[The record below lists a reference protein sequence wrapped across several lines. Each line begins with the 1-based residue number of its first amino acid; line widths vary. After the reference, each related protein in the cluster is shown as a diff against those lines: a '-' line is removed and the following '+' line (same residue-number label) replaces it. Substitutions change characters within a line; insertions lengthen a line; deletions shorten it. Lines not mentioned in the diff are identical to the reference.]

1 MEIIKK
7 RVKLKTKIVSTD
19 EDNIINIVPDDTAT
33 YSFKILLLTDNKN
46 FGFFSVDDYT
56 VSGETIENV
65 DDYTVSGETYS
76 RLSELEKTTQTT
88 DIIKK
93 YWQSNDIST
102 NGLDLNKT
110 VENEY
115 YTYYI
120 DNIEYVDDLISGIT
134 YFTLISNGLNDENSI
149 LGNIYMNN
157 SIIYN
162 ISKPKIQSDIFIERP
177 IRKVVE
183 PFFRMKDIR
192 NLNDLYEYGG
202 GSYFK
207 IIKND

>member
-7 RVKLKTKIVSTD
+7 RVKLKTKRISTG
-19 EDNIINIVPDDTAT
+19 EDNIINIIPDDTAT

-46 FGFFSVDDYT
+46 FGFFNVDET
-56 VSGETIENV
+56 ISGQTIENGEN
-65 DDYTVSGETYS
+65 YIVSGETYS
-76 RLSELEKTTQTT
+76 RLVELEKTIQTSILS
-88 DIIKK
+88 DK
-93 YWQSNDIST
+93 YLKSSNINT
-102 NGLDLNKT
+102 NGLDLSRS

-115 YTYYI
+115 YVYYI
-120 DNIEYVDDLISGIT
+120 DNIEYKDDLINNIT
-134 YFTLISNGLNDENSI
+134 YFKLESNGLNDENSI
-149 LGNIYMNN
+149 LGNIYINN

-162 ISKPKIQSDIFIERP
+162 ISKPKVQSDIFVERP

>member
-7 RVKLKTKIVSTD
+7 RVKLKTKIVSTG
-19 EDNIINIVPDDTAT
+19 EDNIINIIPDDTAT

-46 FGFFSVDDYT
+46 FGFFNVDET
-56 VSGETIENV
+56 ISGQTIENGEN
-65 DDYTVSGETYS
+65 YIVSGETYS
-76 RLSELEKTTQTT
+76 RLVELEKTIQTS
-88 DIIKK
+88 ILSEK
-93 YWQSNDIST
+93 YWDSDNISE
-102 NGLDLNKT
+102 NGLDLSRS
-110 VENEY
+110 VESEY
-115 YTYYI
+115 YVYYI
-120 DNIEYVDDLISGIT
+120 DNIEYKDDLINNIT
-134 YFTLISNGLNDENSI
+134 YFKLKSNGLNNENSI

-162 ISKPKIQSDIFIERP
+162 ISKPKVQSDIFVERP

>member
-33 YSFKILLLTDNKN
+33 YSFKILLLSDNKN
-46 FGFFSVDDYT
+46 FGFF
-56 VSGETIENV
+56 NV
-65 DDYTVSGETYS
+65 DETNLKPIQNNNDYVVSGETYS
-76 RLSELEKTTQTT
+76 RLVELEKTIQTT
-88 DIIKK
+88 NIEQK
-93 YWQSNDIST
+93 YWLSNDLST
-102 NGLDLNKT
+102 NGLDINKS

-115 YTYYI
+115 YVYYI
-120 DNIEYVDDLISGIT
+120 DNIEYKDDLVNNIT
-134 YFTLISNGLNDENSI
+134 YFKLKGNGLNDENSI
-149 LGNIYMNN
+149 LGNIYINN

-162 ISKPKIQSDIFIERP
+162 ISKPKVQSDIFVERP

-183 PFFRMKDIR
+183 PFFRMKDIK

>member
-7 RVKLKTKIVSTD
+7 RVKLKTKRVSTG
-19 EDNIINIVPDDTAT
+19 EDNRINIIPDDAAI

-46 FGFFSVDDYT
+46 FGFFSVDET
-56 VSGETIENV
+56 NLKTIENG

-88 DIIKK
+88 DITKK

-102 NGLDLNKT
+102 NGLDLTKT

-120 DNIEYVDDLISGIT
+120 DNIEYVDDLINGVT
-134 YFTLISNGLNDENSI
+134 YFTLTSNGLNDENSI

-162 ISKPKIQSDIFIERP
+162 ISKPKTQSDIFIERP
-177 IRKVVE
+177 IRKIVE
-183 PFFRMKDIR
+183 PFFKMKDIH

-207 IIKND
+207 IINND

>member
-19 EDNIINIVPDDTAT
+19 EDNIINIIPDDTAT

-46 FGFFSVDDYT
+46 FGFFNIYID
-56 VSGETIENV
+56 ETDPKPIENGE
-65 DDYTVSGETYS
+65 DYIVSGETYS
-76 RLSELEKTTQTT
+76 RLVELEKTIQTSILS
-88 DIIKK
+88 DK
-93 YWQSNDIST
+93 YWESNNTSI
-102 NGLDLNKT
+102 NGLDLSRS

-115 YTYYI
+115 YVYYI
-120 DNIEYVDDLISGIT
+120 DNIEYKDDLVNNIT
-134 YFTLISNGLNDENSI
+134 YFKLESNGLNDENSI
-149 LGNIYMNN
+149 LGNIYINN

-162 ISKPKIQSDIFIERP
+162 ISKPKVQSDIFVERP

>member
-7 RVKLKTKIVSTD
+7 RVKLKTKRISTG
-19 EDNIINIVPDDTAT
+19 EDNIINIIPDDTAT

-46 FGFFSVDDYT
+46 FGFFNVDET
-56 VSGETIENV
+56 ISGQTIENSEN
-65 DDYTVSGETYS
+65 YIVSGETYS
-76 RLSELEKTTQTT
+76 RLVELEKTIQTSILS
-88 DIIKK
+88 DK
-93 YWQSNDIST
+93 YLKSSNINT
-102 NGLDLNKT
+102 NGLDLSRS

-115 YTYYI
+115 YVYYI
-120 DNIEYVDDLISGIT
+120 DNIEYKDDLINNIT
-134 YFTLISNGLNDENSI
+134 YFKLISNGLNDENSI

-162 ISKPKIQSDIFIERP
+162 ISKPKVQSDIFVERP

>member
-7 RVKLKTKIVSTD
+7 RVKLKTKRISTG
-19 EDNIINIVPDDTAT
+19 EDNIINIIPDDTAT

-46 FGFFSVDDYT
+46 FGFFNVDET
-56 VSGETIENV
+56 ISGQTIENSEN
-65 DDYTVSGETYS
+65 YIVSGETYS
-76 RLSELEKTTQTT
+76 RLVELEKTIQTSILS
-88 DIIKK
+88 DK
-93 YWQSNDIST
+93 YLKSSNINT
-102 NGLDLNKT
+102 NGLDLSRS

-115 YTYYI
+115 YVYYI
-120 DNIEYVDDLISGIT
+120 DNIEYKDDLVNNIT
-134 YFTLISNGLNDENSI
+134 YFKLESNGLNDENSI
-149 LGNIYMNN
+149 LGNIYINN

-162 ISKPKIQSDIFIERP
+162 ISKPKVQSDIFVERP

>member
-19 EDNIINIVPDDTAT
+19 EDNIINIIPDDTAT
-33 YSFKILLLTDNKN
+33 YSFKILLLSDNKN
-46 FGFFSVDDYT
+46 FGFF
-56 VSGETIENV
+56 NV
-65 DDYTVSGETYS
+65 DETNLKPIQNNNDYVVSGETYS
-76 RLSELEKTTQTT
+76 RLVELEKTIQTT
-88 DIIKK
+88 NIEQK
-93 YWQSNDIST
+93 YWLSNDLST
-102 NGLDLNKT
+102 NGLDINKS

-115 YTYYI
+115 YVYYI
-120 DNIEYVDDLISGIT
+120 DNIEYKDDLVNNIT
-134 YFTLISNGLNDENSI
+134 YFKLKSNGLNDENSI
-149 LGNIYMNN
+149 LGNIYINN

-162 ISKPKIQSDIFIERP
+162 ISKPKVQSDIFVERP

-183 PFFRMKDIR
+183 PFFRMKDIK

>member
-88 DIIKK
+88 DITKK

>member
-19 EDNIINIVPDDTAT
+19 EDNIINIVPDDTAI

-46 FGFFSVDDYT
+46 FGFF
-56 VSGETIENV
+56 NV
-65 DDYTVSGETYS
+65 DDYTISGQTIENGDNYIVSGETYS
-76 RLSELEKTTQTT
+76 RLVELEKTIQTT
-88 DIIKK
+88 NIEQK
-93 YWQSNDIST
+93 YLLFNDLST
-102 NGLDLNKT
+102 NGLDINKS

-115 YTYYI
+115 YIYYI
-120 DNIEYVDDLISGIT
+120 DNIEYKDDLINNIT
-134 YFTLISNGLNDENSI
+134 YFKLTSNGLNDENSI
-149 LGNIYMNN
+149 LGNIYINN

-162 ISKPKIQSDIFIERP
+162 ISKPKVQSDIFVERP
-177 IRKVVE
+177 IRKIVE

>member
-33 YSFKILLLTDNKN
+33 YSFKILLLSDNKN
-46 FGFFSVDDYT
+46 FGFF
-56 VSGETIENV
+56 NV
-65 DDYTVSGETYS
+65 DETNLKPIQNNNDYVVSGETYS
-76 RLSELEKTTQTT
+76 RLVELEKTIQTT
-88 DIIKK
+88 NIEQK
-93 YWQSNDIST
+93 YWLSNDLST
-102 NGLDLNKT
+102 NGLDINKS

-115 YTYYI
+115 YVYYI
-120 DNIEYVDDLISGIT
+120 DNIEYKDDLVNNIT
-134 YFTLISNGLNDENSI
+134 YFKLKSNGLNDENSI
-149 LGNIYMNN
+149 LGNIYINN

-162 ISKPKIQSDIFIERP
+162 ISKPKVQSDIFVERP

-183 PFFRMKDIR
+183 PFFRMKDIK

>member
-7 RVKLKTKIVSTD
+7 RVKLKTKRISTG
-19 EDNIINIVPDDTAT
+19 EDNIINIIPDDTAT

-46 FGFFSVDDYT
+46 FGFFNVDET
-56 VSGETIENV
+56 ISGQTIENSE
-65 DDYTVSGETYS
+65 DYIVSGETYS
-76 RLSELEKTTQTT
+76 RLVELEKTIQTSILS
-88 DIIKK
+88 DK
-93 YWQSNDIST
+93 YWESNNTSI
-102 NGLDLNKT
+102 NGLDLSRS

-115 YTYYI
+115 YVYYI
-120 DNIEYVDDLISGIT
+120 DNIEYKDDLINNIT
-134 YFTLISNGLNDENSI
+134 YFKLISNGLNDENSI

-162 ISKPKIQSDIFIERP
+162 ISKPKVQSDIFVERP

>member
-33 YSFKILLLTDNKN
+33 YSFKILLLSDNKN
-46 FGFFSVDDYT
+46 FGFF
-56 VSGETIENV
+56 NV
-65 DDYTVSGETYS
+65 DETNLKPIQNNNDYVISGETYS
-76 RLSELEKTTQTT
+76 RLVELEKTIQTT
-88 DIIKK
+88 NIEQK
-93 YWQSNDIST
+93 YWLSNDLST
-102 NGLDLNKT
+102 NGLDINKS

-115 YTYYI
+115 YVYYI
-120 DNIEYVDDLISGIT
+120 DNIEYKDDLVNNIT
-134 YFTLISNGLNDENSI
+134 YFKLKSNGLNDENSI
-149 LGNIYMNN
+149 LGNIYINN

-162 ISKPKIQSDIFIERP
+162 ISKPKVQSDIFVERP

>member
-7 RVKLKTKIVSTD
+7 RVKLKTKRISTG
-19 EDNIINIVPDDTAT
+19 EDNIINIIPDDTAT

-46 FGFFSVDDYT
+46 FGFFNVNET
-56 VSGETIENV
+56 ISGQTIENGEN
-65 DDYTVSGETYS
+65 YIVSGETYS
-76 RLSELEKTTQTT
+76 RLVELEKTIQTSILS
-88 DIIKK
+88 DK
-93 YWQSNDIST
+93 YLKSSNINT
-102 NGLDLNKT
+102 NGLDLSRS

-115 YTYYI
+115 YVYYI
-120 DNIEYVDDLISGIT
+120 DNIEYKDDLINNIT
-134 YFTLISNGLNDENSI
+134 YFKLESNGLNDENSI
-149 LGNIYMNN
+149 LGNIYINN

-162 ISKPKIQSDIFIERP
+162 ISKPKVQSDIFVERP

>member
-33 YSFKILLLTDNKN
+33 YSFKILLLSDNKN
-46 FGFFSVDDYT
+46 FGFF
-56 VSGETIENV
+56 NV
-65 DDYTVSGETYS
+65 DETNLKPIQNNNDYVVSGETYS
-76 RLSELEKTTQTT
+76 RLVELEKTIQTT
-88 DIIKK
+88 NIEQK
-93 YWQSNDIST
+93 YWLSNDLST
-102 NGLDLNKT
+102 NGLDINKS

-115 YTYYI
+115 YVYYI
-120 DNIEYVDDLISGIT
+120 DNIEYKDDLVNNIT
-134 YFTLISNGLNDENSI
+134 YFKLKSNGLNDENSI
-149 LGNIYMNN
+149 LGHIYINN
-157 SIIYN
+157 SLIYN
-162 ISKPKIQSDIFIERP
+162 ISKPKVQSDIFVERP

-183 PFFRMKDIR
+183 PFFRMKDIK

>member
-7 RVKLKTKIVSTD
+7 RVKLKTKRVSTG
-19 EDNIINIVPDDTAT
+19 EDNRINIIPDDAAI

-46 FGFFSVDDYT
+46 FGFFSVDET
-56 VSGETIENV
+56 KLKTIENG

-76 RLSELEKTTQTT
+76 RLS
-88 DIIKK
+88 DITKK
-93 YWQSNDIST
+93 YWQPNDIST
-102 NGLDLNKT
+102 NGLDLTKT

-134 YFTLISNGLNDENSI
+134 YFTLLSNGLNDENSI

-162 ISKPKIQSDIFIERP
+162 ISKPKTQSDIFIERP
-177 IRKVVE
+177 IRKIVE
-183 PFFRMKDIR
+183 PFFKMKDIH

-207 IIKND
+207 IINND

>member
-33 YSFKILLLTDNKN
+33 YSFKILLLSDNKN
-46 FGFFSVDDYT
+46 FGFFNVYDYT
-56 VSGETIENV
+56 ISGQTIENG
-65 DDYTVSGETYS
+65 DDYIVSGETYS
-76 RLSELEKTTQTT
+76 RLVELEKTIQTT
-88 DIIKK
+88 NIEQK
-93 YWQSNDIST
+93 YWLSNDLST
-102 NGLDLNKT
+102 NGLDINKS

-115 YTYYI
+115 YVYYI
-120 DNIEYVDDLISGIT
+120 DNIEYKDDLVNNIT
-134 YFTLISNGLNDENSI
+134 YFKLKSNGLNDENSI
-149 LGNIYMNN
+149 LGNIYINN

-162 ISKPKIQSDIFIERP
+162 ISKPKVQSDIFVERP

>member
-7 RVKLKTKIVSTD
+7 RVKLKTKRISTG
-19 EDNIINIVPDDTAT
+19 EDNVINIIPDDTAT

-46 FGFFSVDDYT
+46 FGFFNVD
-56 VSGETIENV
+56 ETTLKSIENSEG
-65 DDYTVSGETYS
+65 YIVSGETYS
-76 RLSELEKTTQTT
+76 RLVELEKTIQTSILS
-88 DIIKK
+88 DK
-93 YWQSNDIST
+93 YFVSSNINT
-102 NGLDLNKT
+102 NGLDLSRS

-115 YTYYI
+115 YVYYI
-120 DNIEYVDDLISGIT
+120 DNIEYKDDLVNNIT
-134 YFTLISNGLNDENSI
+134 YFKLISNGLNDENSI
-149 LGNIYMNN
+149 LGNIYINN

-162 ISKPKIQSDIFIERP
+162 ISKPKVQSDIFVERP

>member
-7 RVKLKTKIVSTD
+7 RVKLKTKIVLTD

-33 YSFKILLLTDNKN
+33 YSFKILLLSDNKN
-46 FGFFSVDDYT
+46 FGFF
-56 VSGETIENV
+56 NV
-65 DDYTVSGETYS
+65 DETNLKPIQNNNDYVVSGETYS
-76 RLSELEKTTQTT
+76 RLVELEKTIQTT
-88 DIIKK
+88 NIEQK
-93 YWQSNDIST
+93 YWLSNDLST
-102 NGLDLNKT
+102 NGLDINKS

-115 YTYYI
+115 YVYYI
-120 DNIEYVDDLISGIT
+120 DNIEYKDDLVNNIT
-134 YFTLISNGLNDENSI
+134 YFKLKSNGLNDENSI
-149 LGNIYMNN
+149 LGNIYINN

-162 ISKPKIQSDIFIERP
+162 ISKPKVQSDIFVERP

-183 PFFRMKDIR
+183 PFFRMKDIK

>member
-19 EDNIINIVPDDTAT
+19 EDNIINIVPDDTAI
-33 YSFKILLLTDNKN
+33 YSFKILLLSDNKN
-46 FGFFSVDDYT
+46 FGFFNIDETTLKTIQNNNDY
-56 VSGETIENV
+56 V
-65 DDYTVSGETYS
+65 VSGETYS
-76 RLSELEKTTQTT
+76 RLVELEKTIQTT
-88 DIIKK
+88 NIKQK
-93 YWQSNDIST
+93 YWLSEDLST
-102 NGLDLNKT
+102 NGLDINKS

-115 YTYYI
+115 YIYYI
-120 DNIEYVDDLISGIT
+120 DNIEYKDDIINNIT
-134 YFTLISNGLNDENSI
+134 YFNLISNGLNNENSI
-149 LGNIYMNN
+149 LGNVYMNN

-162 ISKPKIQSDIFIERP
+162 ISKPKIESDIFIERP
-177 IRKVVE
+177 IRKIVE

>member
-7 RVKLKTKIVSTD
+7 RVKLKTKRISTG
-19 EDNIINIVPDDTAT
+19 EDNIINIIPDDTAT

-46 FGFFSVDDYT
+46 FGFFNVDET
-56 VSGETIENV
+56 ISGQTIENSEN
-65 DDYTVSGETYS
+65 YIVSGETYS
-76 RLSELEKTTQTT
+76 RLVELEKTIQTSILS
-88 DIIKK
+88 DK
-93 YWQSNDIST
+93 YLKSSNINT
-102 NGLDLNKT
+102 NGLDLSRS

-115 YTYYI
+115 YVYYI
-120 DNIEYVDDLISGIT
+120 DNIEYKDDLVNNIT
-134 YFTLISNGLNDENSI
+134 YFKLESNGLNNENSI
-149 LGNIYMNN
+149 LGNIYINN

-162 ISKPKIQSDIFIERP
+162 ISKPKVQSDIFVERP

>member
-33 YSFKILLLTDNKN
+33 YSFKILLLSDNKN
-46 FGFFSVDDYT
+46 FGFF
-56 VSGETIENV
+56 NV
-65 DDYTVSGETYS
+65 DETNLKPIQNNNDYVISGETYS
-76 RLSELEKTTQTT
+76 RLVELEKTIQTT
-88 DIIKK
+88 NIEQK
-93 YWQSNDIST
+93 YWLSNDLST
-102 NGLDLNKT
+102 NGLDINKS

-115 YTYYI
+115 YVYYI
-120 DNIEYVDDLISGIT
+120 DNIEYKDDLVNNIT
-134 YFTLISNGLNDENSI
+134 YFKLKSNGLNDENSI
-149 LGNIYMNN
+149 LGNIYINN

-162 ISKPKIQSDIFIERP
+162 ISKPKVQSDIFVERP

-183 PFFRMKDIR
+183 PFFRMKDIK

>member
-46 FGFFSVDDYT
+46 FGFFNIDET
-56 VSGETIENV
+56 NLKTIENV
-65 DDYTVSGETYS
+65 DGYTVSGETYS

-88 DIIKK
+88 DITKK

>member
-19 EDNIINIVPDDTAT
+19 EDNIINIIPDDTAT
-33 YSFKILLLTDNKN
+33 YSFKILLLSDNKN
-46 FGFFSVDDYT
+46 FGFF
-56 VSGETIENV
+56 NV
-65 DDYTVSGETYS
+65 DETNLKPIQNNNDYVVSGETYS
-76 RLSELEKTTQTT
+76 RLVELEKTIQTT
-88 DIIKK
+88 NIEQK
-93 YWQSNDIST
+93 YWLSNDLST
-102 NGLDLNKT
+102 NGLDINKS

-115 YTYYI
+115 YVYYI
-120 DNIEYVDDLISGIT
+120 DNIEYKDDLVDNIT
-134 YFTLISNGLNDENSI
+134 YFKLKSNGLNDENSI
-149 LGNIYMNN
+149 LGNIYINN

-162 ISKPKIQSDIFIERP
+162 ISKPKVQSDIFVERP

-183 PFFRMKDIR
+183 PFFRMKDIK

>member
-33 YSFKILLLTDNKN
+33 YSFKILLLSDNKN
-46 FGFFSVDDYT
+46 FGFF
-56 VSGETIENV
+56 NV
-65 DDYTVSGETYS
+65 DDYTISGQTIENGDDYIVSGETYS
-76 RLSELEKTTQTT
+76 RLVELEKTIQTT
-88 DIIKK
+88 NIEQK
-93 YWQSNDIST
+93 YWLSNDLST
-102 NGLDLNKT
+102 NGLDINKS

-115 YTYYI
+115 YVYYI
-120 DNIEYVDDLISGIT
+120 DNIEYKDDLVNNIT
-134 YFTLISNGLNDENSI
+134 YFKLKSNGLNDENSI
-149 LGNIYMNN
+149 LGNIYINN

-162 ISKPKIQSDIFIERP
+162 ISKPKVQSDIFVERP

>member
-7 RVKLKTKIVSTD
+7 RVKLKTKRVSTG
-19 EDNIINIVPDDTAT
+19 EDNRINIIPDDAAI

-46 FGFFSVDDYT
+46 FGFFNITETYQGENGNDY
-56 VSGETIENV
+56 I
-65 DDYTVSGETYS
+65 VSGETYS
-76 RLSELEKTTQTT
+76 RLVELEKSIQTT
-88 DIIKK
+88 DITKK
-93 YWQSNDIST
+93 YWQSNNIST

-134 YFTLISNGLNDENSI
+134 YFTLLSNGLNDENSI

>member
-33 YSFKILLLTDNKN
+33 YSFKILLLSDNKN
-46 FGFFSVDDYT
+46 FGFF
-56 VSGETIENV
+56 NV
-65 DDYTVSGETYS
+65 DETNLKPIQNNNDYVVSGETYS
-76 RLSELEKTTQTT
+76 RLVELEKTIQTT
-88 DIIKK
+88 NIEQK
-93 YWQSNDIST
+93 YWLSNDLST
-102 NGLDLNKT
+102 NGLDINKS

-115 YTYYI
+115 YVYYI
-120 DNIEYVDDLISGIT
+120 DNIEYKDDLVNNIT
-134 YFTLISNGLNDENSI
+134 YFKLKSNGLNDENSI
-149 LGNIYMNN
+149 LGNIYINN

-162 ISKPKIQSDIFIERP
+162 ISKPKVQSDIFVERP

>member
-7 RVKLKTKIVSTD
+7 RVKLKTKRVSTG
-19 EDNIINIVPDDTAT
+19 EDNRINIIPDDAAI

-46 FGFFSVDDYT
+46 FGFFSVDET
-56 VSGETIENV
+56 NLKTIENG

-88 DIIKK
+88 DITKK

-102 NGLDLNKT
+102 NGLDLTKT

-120 DNIEYVDDLISGIT
+120 DNIEYVDDLINGVT

-162 ISKPKIQSDIFIERP
+162 ISKPKTQSDIFIERP
-177 IRKVVE
+177 IRKIVE
-183 PFFRMKDIR
+183 PFFKMKDIH

-207 IIKND
+207 IINND